1 MSDLKQTYMA
11 VAVAF
16 LILLAL
22 FAITFIIIRANK
34 GAPLFDNVAITISI
48 TISLLILLVGG
59 IVALYFGL
67 KK

>member
-34 GAPLFDNVAITISI
+34 GAPLFDNVAITISL
-48 TISLLILLVGG
+48 TISLLILFVGG
-59 IVALYFGL
+59 IIALYFRL

>member
-11 VAVAF
+11 VAAAF
-16 LILLAL
+16 LILLVL

-34 GAPLFDNVAITISI
+34 GAPLFDNVAITISL
-48 TISLLILLVGG
+48 TISLLILFVGG
-59 IVALYFGL
+59 IIALYFRL